1 MIIKSF
7 EADQIKSKYYKSILL
22 YGVNQGL
29 KDELIKSS
37 ILKDFTGE
45 ILKYDEPEVL
55 DRSEIILESLLNGS
69 LFNEQKLILISRC
82 SNKIY
87 SFIEKFLEKDISQ
100 VLVVLNSEN
109 LDKKSKLRALYEK
122 SKDLICVPFYEDNQQ
137 SLSIF
142 ANRYLQSKNIKL
154 SREILNLIIERS
166 QGDRGNLKNE
176 LEKIENLSLTKK
188 NISNEDII
196 DITNLSENYTIFEL
210 VDNYL
215 AKNQKKV
222 SKIINENNFVNDD
235 SIIILRTLLS
245 RSKRLLKLKN
255 MQNVNKSIDDTIAV
269 FRPPIFWKERDIVK
283 QQMSK
288 WSEDEVKEK
297 IFEISNLEILIK
309 RSTSSINLV
318 SDLISNY

>member
-7 EADQIKSKYYKSILL
+7 EFEKIKSKNYKSILL

-29 KDELIKSS
+29 KDEIIKST
-37 ILKDFTGE
+37 ILKDFSGE
-45 ILKYDEPEVL
+45 VLKYDETEAIEK
-55 DRSEIILESLLNGS
+55 SEIILESFLNGS
-69 LFNEQKLILISRC
+69 LFDKQKIILISRC

-87 SFIEKFLEKDISQ
+87 SFIEKFLGKDISQ
-100 VLVVLNSEN
+100 AMIVLISEN

-122 SKDLICVPFYEDNQQ
+122 SKDLVCVPFYEDNQQ
-137 SLSIF
+137 SLGIF
-142 ANRYLQSKNIKL
+142 ANKYLQNKNIKL

-176 LEKIENLSLTKK
+176 LQKIENLSLSKK
-188 NISNEDII
+188 NISNKDII
-196 DITNLSENYTIFEL
+196 KITNLAENYTVFEL

-222 SKIINENNFVNDD
+222 SKIINENNFENDD

-255 MQNVNKSIDDTIAV
+255 MQNVNKSIDDAITV
-269 FRPPIFWKERDIVK
+269 YKPPIFWKEKDIVK
-283 QQMSK
+283 QQMSN
-288 WSEDEVKEK
+288 WSEDEVKKK

-309 RSTSSINLV
+309 KNSSSINLI
-318 SDLISNY
+318 SDFISNY

>member
-7 EADQIKSKYYKSILL
+7 EFEKIKSKNYKSILL

-29 KDELIKSS
+29 KDEIIKST
-37 ILKDFTGE
+37 ILKDFSGE
-45 ILKYDEPEVL
+45 VLKYDETEAIEK
-55 DRSEIILESLLNGS
+55 SEIILESFLNGS
-69 LFNEQKLILISRC
+69 LFDKQKIILISRC

-87 SFIEKFLEKDISQ
+87 SFIEKFLGKEISQ
-100 VLVVLNSEN
+100 AMLVLNSEN

-122 SKDLICVPFYEDNQQ
+122 SKDLVCVPFYEDNQQ
-137 SLSIF
+137 SLGIF
-142 ANRYLQSKNIKL
+142 ANKYLQNKNIKL

-176 LEKIENLSLTKK
+176 LQKIENLSLSKK
-188 NISNEDII
+188 NISNKDII
-196 DITNLSENYTIFEL
+196 KITNLAENYTVFEL

-222 SKIINENNFVNDD
+222 SNIINENNFENDD
-235 SIIILRTLLS
+235 SIIILRALLN

-269 FRPPIFWKERDIVK
+269 CKPPIFWKEKDIVK
-283 QQMSK
+283 QQMSN
-288 WSEDEVKEK
+288 WSEDEVKKK

-309 RSTSSINLV
+309 KNSSSINLV
-318 SDLISNY
+318 SDFISNY

>member
-7 EADQIKSKYYKSILL
+7 EVDKIKSKNYKSILL

-29 KDELIKSS
+29 KEEFIKTS
-37 ILKDFTGE
+37 ILKDFSGE
-45 ILKYDEPEVL
+45 ILKYDEAEVL
-55 DRSEIILESLLNGS
+55 EKSEIILESLLNGS
-69 LFNEQKLILISRC
+69 LFDEQKLILISRC

-87 SFIEKFLEKDISQ
+87 SFVDKFLEKDISQ
-100 VLVVLNSEN
+100 VLLVLNSEN
-109 LDKKSKLRALYEK
+109 LDKKSKLRTLYEK

-142 ANRYLQSKNIKL
+142 ANKYLQNRNIKL

-166 QGDRGNLKNE
+166 QGDRSNLQNE
-176 LEKIENLSLTKK
+176 LQKVANLSLSKK
-188 NISNEDII
+188 NISNEDVIN
-196 DITNLSENYTIFEL
+196 ITNLAENYTVFEL

-235 SIIILRTLLS
+235 RIIILRTLLS

-255 MQNVNKSIDDTIAV
+255 MQNVNKSIDDAIEV
-269 FRPPIFWKERDIVK
+269 YKPPIFWKEKDIVK

-288 WSEDEVKEK
+288 WSEDEVKKK

-309 RSTSSINLV
+309 KNSSSINLV

>member
-7 EADQIKSKYYKSILL
+7 EFEKIKSKNYKSILL

-29 KDELIKSS
+29 KDEIIKST
-37 ILKDFTGE
+37 ILKDFSGE
-45 ILKYDEPEVL
+45 VLKYDETEAIEK
-55 DRSEIILESLLNGS
+55 SEIILESFLNGS
-69 LFNEQKLILISRC
+69 LFDKQKIILISRC

-87 SFIEKFLEKDISQ
+87 SFIEKFLGKDISQ
-100 VLVVLNSEN
+100 AMIVLISEN

-122 SKDLICVPFYEDNQQ
+122 SKDLVCVPFYEDNQQ
-137 SLSIF
+137 SLGIF
-142 ANRYLQSKNIKL
+142 ANKYLQNKNIKL

-176 LEKIENLSLTKK
+176 LQKIENLSLSKK
-188 NISNEDII
+188 NISNKDII
-196 DITNLSENYTIFEL
+196 KITNLAENYTVFEL

-222 SKIINENNFVNDD
+222 SKIINENNFENDD

-269 FRPPIFWKERDIVK
+269 CKPPIFWKEKDIVK
-283 QQMSK
+283 QQMSN
-288 WSEDEVKEK
+288 WSEDEVKKK

-309 RSTSSINLV
+309 KNSSSINLI
-318 SDLISNY
+318 SDFISNY

>member
-7 EADQIKSKYYKSILL
+7 EFEKIKSKNYKSILL

-29 KDELIKSS
+29 KDEIIKNT
-37 ILKDFTGE
+37 ILKDFSGE
-45 ILKYDEPEVL
+45 ILKYNETEAIEK
-55 DRSEIILESLLNGS
+55 SEIILESFLNGS
-69 LFNEQKLILISRC
+69 LFDKQKIILISRC

-87 SFIEKFLEKDISQ
+87 SFIEKFLGKDISQ
-100 VLVVLNSEN
+100 AMIVLISEN

-122 SKDLICVPFYEDNQQ
+122 SKDLVCVPFYEDNQQ
-137 SLSIF
+137 SLGIF
-142 ANRYLQSKNIKL
+142 ANKYLQNKNIKL

-176 LEKIENLSLTKK
+176 LQKIENLSLSKK
-188 NISNEDII
+188 NILNEDII
-196 DITNLSENYTIFEL
+196 NITNLAENYTVFEL

-222 SKIINENNFVNDD
+222 SKIINENNFENDD

-255 MQNVNKSIDDTIAV
+255 MQNVNKSIDDAITV
-269 FRPPIFWKERDIVK
+269 YKPPIFWKEKDIVK
-283 QQMSK
+283 QQMSN
-288 WSEDEVKEK
+288 WSEDEVKKK

-309 RSTSSINLV
+309 KNSSSINLV
-318 SDLISNY
+318 SDFISNY

>member
-7 EADQIKSKYYKSILL
+7 EANKIISKNYKSILL
-22 YGVNQGL
+22 YGVNQGF

-37 ILKDFTGE
+37 ILKDFSGE

-188 NISNEDII
+188 NISNENII

-269 FRPPIFWKERDIVK
+269 FRPPIFWKEKDIVK
-283 QQMSK
+283 QQMNN

-309 RSTSSINLV
+309 RNTSSINLV
-318 SDLISNY
+318 SDLLNNY

>member
-7 EADQIKSKYYKSILL
+7 EVDKIKSKNYKSILL

-29 KDELIKSS
+29 KEELIKTS
-37 ILKDFTGE
+37 ILKDFSGE
-45 ILKYDEPEVL
+45 ILKYDEAEVL
-55 DRSEIILESLLNGS
+55 EKSEIILESLLNGS
-69 LFNEQKLILISRC
+69 LFDEQKLILISRC

-87 SFIEKFLEKDISQ
+87 SFVDKFLEKDISQ

-109 LDKKSKLRALYEK
+109 LDKKSKLRTLYEK

-142 ANRYLQSKNIKL
+142 ASKYLQSKDIKL

-166 QGDRGNLKNE
+166 QGDRGNLQNE
-176 LEKIENLSLTKK
+176 LQKVENLSLSKK

-196 DITNLSENYTIFEL
+196 NITNLAENYTVFEL

-215 AKNQKKV
+215 ARNQKKV

-255 MQNVNKSIDDTIAV
+255 MQNLNKSIDETIAV
-269 FRPPIFWKERDIVK
+269 FRPPIFWKEKDIVK
-283 QQMSK
+283 QQMSS

>member
-7 EADQIKSKYYKSILL
+7 EFEKIKSKNYKSILL

-29 KDELIKSS
+29 KDEIIKST
-37 ILKDFTGE
+37 ILKDFSGE
-45 ILKYDEPEVL
+45 VLKYDETEAIEK
-55 DRSEIILESLLNGS
+55 SEIILESFLNGS
-69 LFNEQKLILISRC
+69 LFDKQKIILISRC

-87 SFIEKFLEKDISQ
+87 SFIEKFLGKEISQ
-100 VLVVLNSEN
+100 AMLVLNSEN

-122 SKDLICVPFYEDNQQ
+122 SKDLVCVPFYEDNQQ
-137 SLSIF
+137 SLGIF
-142 ANRYLQSKNIKL
+142 ANKYLQNKNIKL

-176 LEKIENLSLTKK
+176 LQKIENLSLSKK
-188 NISNEDII
+188 NISNQDII
-196 DITNLSENYTIFEL
+196 KITNLAENYTVFEL

-222 SKIINENNFVNDD
+222 SNIINENNFENDD

-269 FRPPIFWKERDIVK
+269 CKPPIFWKEKDIVK
-283 QQMSK
+283 QQMSN
-288 WSEDEVKEK
+288 WSEDEVKKK

-309 RSTSSINLV
+309 KNSSSINLV
-318 SDLISNY
+318 SDFISNY

>member
-7 EADQIKSKYYKSILL
+7 EFEKIKSKNYKSILL

-29 KDELIKSS
+29 KDELIKGT
-37 ILKDFTGE
+37 ILKDFSGE
-45 ILKYDEPEVL
+45 ILKYDESEVIEKA
-55 DRSEIILESLLNGS
+55 EIILESFLNGS
-69 LFNEQKLILISRC
+69 LFDDQKLILISRC

-87 SFIEKFLEKDISQ
+87 PFIEKFLEKDISQ
-100 VLVVLNSEN
+100 AMIVLNSEN

-142 ANRYLQSKNIKL
+142 ANKYLQNKNIKL

-176 LEKIENLSLTKK
+176 LQKIENLSLSKK

-196 DITNLSENYTIFEL
+196 NITNLAENYTVFEL

-255 MQNVNKSIDDTIAV
+255 MQNVNKSIDDAIAV
-269 FRPPIFWKERDIVK
+269 YKPPIFWKEKDIVK

-288 WSEDEVKEK
+288 WSEDEVKKK
-297 IFEISNLEILIK
+297 IFEISNLEILLK
-309 RSTSSINLV
+309 KNSSSINLV

>member
-7 EADQIKSKYYKSILL
+7 EVEQIKSINYKSILL

-37 ILKDFTGE
+37 ILKDFSGE

-109 LDKKSKLRALYEK
+109 LEKKSKLRSLYEK
-122 SKDLICVPFYEDNQQ
+122 SKDLICVAFYEDNQQ

-196 DITNLSENYTIFEL
+196 NITNLSENYTVFEL

-222 SKIINENNFVNDD
+222 SKIINENNFINDD
-235 SIIILRTLLS
+235 SILILRTLLG

-269 FRPPIFWKERDIVK
+269 FRPPIFWKEKDIVK
-283 QQMSK
+283 QQMSN
-288 WSEDEVKEK
+288 WSEEEVKEK

-309 RSTSSINLV
+309 KNTSSINLV

>member
-1 MIIKSF
+1 MIVKSF
-7 EADQIKSKYYKSILL
+7 EVDKIKSKNYKSILL

-29 KDELIKSS
+29 KEELIKTS
-37 ILKDFTGE
+37 ILNDFSGE
-45 ILKYDEPEVL
+45 ILKYDEAEVL
-55 DRSEIILESLLNGS
+55 EKSEIILESLLNGS
-69 LFNEQKLILISRC
+69 LFDEQKLILISRC

-87 SFIEKFLEKDISQ
+87 SFIVKFLEKDVSQ

-109 LDKKSKLRALYEK
+109 LDRKSKLRTLYEK

-142 ANRYLQSKNIKL
+142 ANKYLQSKNIKL
-154 SREILNLIIERS
+154 SREIVNLIIERS
-166 QGDRGNLKNE
+166 QGDRGNLQNE
-176 LEKIENLSLTKK
+176 LQKIENLSLSKK
-188 NISNEDII
+188 NISNEDVIN
-196 DITNLSENYTIFEL
+196 ITNLAENYTVFEL

-255 MQNVNKSIDDTIAV
+255 MQNVSKSIDDTIAV
-269 FRPPIFWKERDIVK
+269 FRPPIFWKEKDIVK
-283 QQMSK
+283 QQMSN

>member
-7 EADQIKSKYYKSILL
+7 EVDKIKSKYYKSILL
-22 YGVNQGL
+22 YGVNEGL
-29 KDELIKSS
+29 KEELIKTC
-37 ILKDFTGE
+37 ILNDFSGE
-45 ILKYDEPEVL
+45 ILKYDEAEVL
-55 DRSEIILESLLNGS
+55 EKSEIMLESLLNGS
-69 LFNEQKLILISRC
+69 LFDEQKLILISRC

-87 SFIEKFLEKDISQ
+87 SFVDEFLEKDISQ

-109 LDKKSKLRALYEK
+109 LDKKSKLRTLYEK

-142 ANRYLQSKNIKL
+142 ANKYLQNRNIKL

-196 DITNLSENYTIFEL
+196 DITNLSENYTVFEL

-269 FRPPIFWKERDIVK
+269 FRPPIFWKEKDVVK
-283 QQMSK
+283 QQMRN

-309 RSTSSINLV
+309 RGTSSINLV

>member
-7 EADQIKSKYYKSILL
+7 EFEKIKSKNYKSILV

-29 KDELIKSS
+29 KDELIKGT
-37 ILKDFTGE
+37 ILKDFSGE
-45 ILKYDEPEVL
+45 ILKYDESEVIEK
-55 DRSEIILESLLNGS
+55 SEIILESFLNGS
-69 LFNEQKLILISRC
+69 LFDDQKLILISRC

-87 SFIEKFLEKDISQ
+87 PFIEKFLEKDISQ
-100 VLVVLNSEN
+100 AMIVLNSEN

-142 ANRYLQSKNIKL
+142 ANKYLQNKNIKL
-154 SREILNLIIERS
+154 SREILNLVIERS

-176 LEKIENLSLTKK
+176 LHKIENLSLSKK

-196 DITNLSENYTIFEL
+196 NITNLAENYTVFEL

-255 MQNVNKSIDDTIAV
+255 MQNVNKSIDDAIAV
-269 FRPPIFWKERDIVK
+269 YKPPIFWKEKDIVK

-288 WSEDEVKEK
+288 WSEDEVKKK

-309 RSTSSINLV
+309 KNSSSINLV

>member
-55 DRSEIILESLLNGS
+55 DRSEIILESLLTGS

-100 VLVVLNSEN
+100 VLVVLNSVN

-154 SREILNLIIERS
+154 SREFLNLIIERS

-196 DITNLSENYTIFEL
+196 NITNLSENYTVFEL

-255 MQNVNKSIDDTIAV
+255 MQNINKSIDNTIAV
-269 FRPPIFWKERDIVK
+269 FKPPIFWKEKDIVK
-283 QQMSK
+283 QQMIN
-288 WSEDEVKEK
+288 WSGDEVKEK
-297 IFEISNLEILIK
+297 IYEISNLEILIK
-309 RSTSSINLV
+309 SSTSSINLV

>member
-1 MIIKSF
+1 MIVKSF
-7 EADQIKSKYYKSILL
+7 EVDKIKSKNYKSILL
-22 YGVNQGL
+22 FGVNQGL
-29 KDELIKSS
+29 KDELIKST
-37 ILKDFTGE
+37 ILKDFSGE
-45 ILKYDEPEVL
+45 ILKYDETEIL
-55 DRSEIILESLLNGS
+55 DKSEIILESLLNGS

-87 SFIEKFLEKDISQ
+87 SFIENFLEKDISQ
-100 VLVVLNSEN
+100 VFVVLNSEN
-109 LDKKSKLRALYEK
+109 LDKKSKLRTLYEK
-122 SKDLICVPFYEDNQQ
+122 SRDLICVPFYEDNQQ
-137 SLSIF
+137 SLIIF
-142 ANRYLQSKNIKL
+142 ANKYLQSKNIKL
-154 SREILNLIIERS
+154 SREIVNLIIERS
-166 QGDRGNLKNE
+166 QGDRGNLQNE
-176 LEKIENLSLTKK
+176 LQKIENLSLSKK
-188 NISNEDII
+188 NISNEDVIN
-196 DITNLSENYTIFEL
+196 ITNLAENYTVFEL

-255 MQNVNKSIDDTIAV
+255 MQNVSKSIDDTIAV
-269 FRPPIFWKERDIVK
+269 YRPPIFWKEKDIVK
-283 QQMSK
+283 QQMSN

>member
-7 EADQIKSKYYKSILL
+7 EFEKIKSKNYKSILL

-29 KDELIKSS
+29 KDELIKSA
-37 ILKDFTGE
+37 ILKDFSGE
-45 ILKYDEPEVL
+45 ILKYDESEVIEK
-55 DRSEIILESLLNGS
+55 SEIILESFLNGS
-69 LFNEQKLILISRC
+69 LFDDQKLILISRC

-87 SFIEKFLEKDISQ
+87 PFIEKFLEKEISQ
-100 VLVVLNSEN
+100 AMIVLNSEN

-142 ANRYLQSKNIKL
+142 ANKYLQNKNIKL
-154 SREILNLIIERS
+154 SREILNLVIERS

-176 LEKIENLSLTKK
+176 LHKIENLSLSKK

-196 DITNLSENYTIFEL
+196 NITNLAENYTVFEL

-255 MQNVNKSIDDTIAV
+255 MQNVNKSIDDAIAV
-269 FRPPIFWKERDIVK
+269 YKPPIFWKEKDIVK
-283 QQMSK
+283 QQMSN
-288 WSEDEVKEK
+288 WSEDEVKKK

-309 RSTSSINLV
+309 KNSSSINLV

>member
-7 EADQIKSKYYKSILL
+7 EFEKIKSKNYKSILL

-29 KDELIKSS
+29 KDEIIKNT
-37 ILKDFTGE
+37 ILKDFSGE
-45 ILKYDEPEVL
+45 ILKYNETEAIEK
-55 DRSEIILESLLNGS
+55 SEIILESLLNGS
-69 LFNEQKLILISRC
+69 LFDKQKIILISRC

-87 SFIEKFLEKDISQ
+87 SFIEKFLGKEISQ
-100 VLVVLNSEN
+100 AMLVLNSEN

-122 SKDLICVPFYEDNQQ
+122 SKDLVCVPFYEDNQQ
-137 SLSIF
+137 SLGIF
-142 ANRYLQSKNIKL
+142 ANKYLQNKNIKL

-176 LEKIENLSLTKK
+176 LQKIENLSLSKK
-188 NISNEDII
+188 NILNEDII
-196 DITNLSENYTIFEL
+196 NITNLAENYTVFEL

-222 SKIINENNFVNDD
+222 SKIINENNFEIDD

-269 FRPPIFWKERDIVK
+269 CKPPIFWKEKDIVK
-283 QQMSK
+283 QQMSN
-288 WSEDEVKEK
+288 WSEDEVKKK

-309 RSTSSINLV
+309 KNSSSINLI
-318 SDLISNY
+318 SDFISNY

>member
-7 EADQIKSKYYKSILL
+7 EFEKIKSKNYKSILL

-29 KDELIKSS
+29 KDKIIKST
-37 ILKDFTGE
+37 ILKDFSGE
-45 ILKYDEPEVL
+45 VLKYDETEAIEK
-55 DRSEIILESLLNGS
+55 SEIILESFLNGS
-69 LFNEQKLILISRC
+69 LFDKQKIILISRC

-87 SFIEKFLEKDISQ
+87 SFIEKFLGKEISQ
-100 VLVVLNSEN
+100 ATLVLNSEN

-122 SKDLICVPFYEDNQQ
+122 SKDLVCIPFYEDNQQ
-137 SLSIF
+137 SLGIF
-142 ANRYLQSKNIKL
+142 ANKYLQNKNIKL

-176 LEKIENLSLTKK
+176 LQKIENLSLSKK
-188 NISNEDII
+188 NISNKDII
-196 DITNLSENYTIFEL
+196 KITNLAENYTVFEL

-222 SKIINENNFVNDD
+222 SNIINENNFENDD
-235 SIIILRTLLS
+235 SIIILRALLS

-269 FRPPIFWKERDIVK
+269 CKPPIFWKEKDIVK
-283 QQMSK
+283 QQMSN
-288 WSEDEVKEK
+288 WSEDEVKKK

-309 RSTSSINLV
+309 KNSSSINLV
-318 SDLISNY
+318 SDFISNY

>member
-7 EADQIKSKYYKSILL
+7 EVDKIKSKNYKSILL

-29 KDELIKSS
+29 KDGLIKNS
-37 ILKDFTGE
+37 ILKDFSGE
-45 ILKYDEPEVL
+45 ILKYDENEVL
-55 DRSEIILESLLNGS
+55 DKSQIILESLLNGS
-69 LFNEQKLILISRC
+69 LFNDQKLILISRC

-87 SFIEKFLEKDISQ
+87 SFMENFLEKDISQ
-100 VLVVLNSEN
+100 VVVVLNSEN
-109 LDKKSKLRALYEK
+109 LDKKSKLRTLYEK
-122 SKDLICVPFYEDNQQ
+122 SKDLICVPLYEENQQ
-137 SLSIF
+137 SLGIF
-142 ANRYLQSKNIKL
+142 ANKYLQSKNIKL

-196 DITNLSENYTIFEL
+196 NITNLAENYTVFEL

-245 RSKRLLKLKN
+245 RTKRLLKLKN
-255 MQNVNKSIDDTIAV
+255 MQNINQSIDDTIAV
-269 FRPPIFWKERDIVK
+269 YRPPIFWKEKDIVK
-283 QQMSK
+283 QQMSS
-288 WSEDEVKEK
+288 WSEEEVKEK

-309 RSTSSINLV
+309 RNTSSINLV
-318 SDLISNY
+318 SDLITNY

>member
-7 EADQIKSKYYKSILL
+7 EFEKIKSKNYKSILL

-29 KDELIKSS
+29 KDELIKGT
-37 ILKDFTGE
+37 ILKDFSGE
-45 ILKYDEPEVL
+45 ILKYDESEVIEKA
-55 DRSEIILESLLNGS
+55 EIILESFLNGS
-69 LFNEQKLILISRC
+69 LFDDQKLILISRC

-87 SFIEKFLEKDISQ
+87 PFIEKFLEKDISQ
-100 VLVVLNSEN
+100 AMIVLNSEN

-142 ANRYLQSKNIKL
+142 ANKYLQNKNIKL

-176 LEKIENLSLTKK
+176 LQKIENLSLSKK

-196 DITNLSENYTIFEL
+196 NITNLAENYTVFEL

-255 MQNVNKSIDDTIAV
+255 MQNVSKSIDDTIAV
-269 FRPPIFWKERDIVK
+269 FRPPIFWKEKDIVK
-283 QQMSK
+283 QQMSN
-288 WSEDEVKEK
+288 WSEEDVKEK

>member
-7 EADQIKSKYYKSILL
+7 EFEKIKSKNYKSILL
-22 YGVNQGL
+22 YGINQGL
-29 KDELIKSS
+29 KDELIKGT
-37 ILKDFTGE
+37 ILKDFSGE
-45 ILKYDEPEVL
+45 ILKYDESEVIEK
-55 DRSEIILESLLNGS
+55 SEIILESFLNGS
-69 LFNEQKLILISRC
+69 LFDDQKLILISRC

-87 SFIEKFLEKDISQ
+87 PFIEKFLEKDISQ
-100 VLVVLNSEN
+100 AMIVLNSEN

-142 ANRYLQSKNIKL
+142 ANKYLQNKNIKL

-176 LEKIENLSLTKK
+176 LQKIENLSLSKK

-196 DITNLSENYTIFEL
+196 NITNLAENYTVFEL

-222 SKIINENNFVNDD
+222 SKIINENKFVNDD

-255 MQNVNKSIDDTIAV
+255 MQNVNKSIDDAIAV
-269 FRPPIFWKERDIVK
+269 YKPPIFWKEKDIVK
-283 QQMSK
+283 QQMSN
-288 WSEDEVKEK
+288 WSKDEVKKK

-309 RSTSSINLV
+309 KNSSSINLV

>member
-7 EADQIKSKYYKSILL
+7 EVDKIKSKNYKSILL

-37 ILKDFTGE
+37 ILKDFLGE

-55 DRSEIILESLLNGS
+55 EKSEIILEDLINGS
-69 LFNEQKLILISRC
+69 LFDEQKLILISRC

-87 SFIEKFLEKDISQ
+87 SFIEKFLEKDISK

-109 LDKKSKLRALYEK
+109 LDKKSKLRTLYEK
-122 SKDLICVPFYEDNQQ
+122 SKNLICVPFYEDNQQ

-142 ANRYLQSKNIKL
+142 ANKYLQSKNLKL

-176 LEKIENLSLTKK
+176 LEKIENLSLSKR
-188 NISNEDII
+188 NISNEDVIN
-196 DITNLSENYTIFEL
+196 ITNLAENYTVFEL
-210 VDNYL
+210 VDSYL

-255 MQNVNKSIDDTIAV
+255 MQNVSKSIDDTIAV
-269 FRPPIFWKERDIVK
+269 FRPPIFWKEKDIVK
-283 QQMSK
+283 QQMSN
-288 WSEDEVKEK
+288 WSEEEVKEK

-318 SDLISNY
+318 SDLINNY

>member
-1 MIIKSF
+1 MIIKFF
-7 EADQIKSKYYKSILL
+7 EVDKIKSKNYKSILL
-22 YGVNQGL
+22 FGVNQGL
-29 KDELIKSS
+29 KDELIKST
-37 ILKDFTGE
+37 ILKDFSGE
-45 ILKYDEPEVL
+45 ILKYDETEIL
-55 DRSEIILESLLNGS
+55 DKSEIILESLLNGS

-87 SFIEKFLEKDISQ
+87 SFIENFLEKDISQ
-100 VLVVLNSEN
+100 VFVVLNSEN
-109 LDKKSKLRALYEK
+109 LDKKSKLRTLYEK
-122 SKDLICVPFYEDNQQ
+122 SRDLICVPFYEDNQQ
-137 SLSIF
+137 SLIIF
-142 ANRYLQSKNIKL
+142 ANKYLQSKNIKL
-154 SREILNLIIERS
+154 SREIVNLIIERS
-166 QGDRGNLKNE
+166 QGDRGNLQNE
-176 LEKIENLSLTKK
+176 LQKIENLSLSKK
-188 NISNEDII
+188 NISNEDVIN
-196 DITNLSENYTIFEL
+196 ITNLAENYTVFEL

-255 MQNVNKSIDDTIAV
+255 MQNVSKSIDDTIAV
-269 FRPPIFWKERDIVK
+269 YRPPIFWKEKDIVK
-283 QQMSK
+283 QQMSN

>member
-7 EADQIKSKYYKSILL
+7 EFEKIKSKNYKSILL

-29 KDELIKSS
+29 KDEIIKST
-37 ILKDFTGE
+37 ILKDFSGE
-45 ILKYDEPEVL
+45 VLKYDETEAIEK
-55 DRSEIILESLLNGS
+55 SEIILESFLNGS
-69 LFNEQKLILISRC
+69 LFDKQKIILISRC

-87 SFIEKFLEKDISQ
+87 SFIEKFLGKEISQ
-100 VLVVLNSEN
+100 AMLVLNSEN

-122 SKDLICVPFYEDNQQ
+122 SKDLVCVPFYEDNQQ
-137 SLSIF
+137 SLGIF
-142 ANRYLQSKNIKL
+142 ANKYLQNKNIKL

-176 LEKIENLSLTKK
+176 LQKIENLSLSKK
-188 NISNEDII
+188 NISNKDII
-196 DITNLSENYTIFEL
+196 KITNLAENYTVFEL

-222 SKIINENNFVNDD
+222 SNIINENNFENDD

-255 MQNVNKSIDDTIAV
+255 MQNVNKNIDDTIAV
-269 FRPPIFWKERDIVK
+269 CKPPIFWKEKDIVK
-283 QQMSK
+283 QQMSN
-288 WSEDEVKEK
+288 WSEDEVKKK

-309 RSTSSINLV
+309 KNSSSINLV
-318 SDLISNY
+318 SDFISNY

>member
-37 ILKDFTGE
+37 ILKDFSGE

-82 SNKIY
+82 SNKIH
-87 SFIEKFLEKDISQ
+87 SFIEKFLEKNISQ

-109 LDKKSKLRALYEK
+109 LEKKSKLRSLYEK
-122 SKDLICVPFYEDNQQ
+122 SKDLICVAFYEDNQQ

-196 DITNLSENYTIFEL
+196 NITNLSENYTVFEL

-222 SKIINENNFVNDD
+222 SKIINENNFINDD
-235 SIIILRTLLS
+235 SILILRTLLG

-269 FRPPIFWKERDIVK
+269 FRPPIFWKEKDIVK
-283 QQMSK
+283 QQMSN
-288 WSEDEVKEK
+288 WSEEEVKEK

-309 RSTSSINLV
+309 KNTSSINLV

>member
-7 EADQIKSKYYKSILL
+7 EVDKIKSKNYKSILL

-29 KDELIKSS
+29 KEELIKTS
-37 ILKDFTGE
+37 ILNDFSGE
-45 ILKYDEPEVL
+45 ILKYDEAEVL
-55 DRSEIILESLLNGS
+55 EKSEIILESLLNGS
-69 LFNEQKLILISRC
+69 LFDEQKLILISRC

-87 SFIEKFLEKDISQ
+87 SFVDKFLEKDISQ

-109 LDKKSKLRALYEK
+109 LDKKSKLRTLYEK

-142 ANRYLQSKNIKL
+142 ANKYLQSKNIKL
-154 SREILNLIIERS
+154 SREIVNLIIERS
-166 QGDRGNLKNE
+166 QGDRGNLQNE
-176 LEKIENLSLTKK
+176 LQKIENLSLSKK
-188 NISNEDII
+188 NISNEDVIN
-196 DITNLSENYTIFEL
+196 ITNLAENYTVFEL

-269 FRPPIFWKERDIVK
+269 FRPPIFWKEKDVVK
-283 QQMSK
+283 QQMSN

>member
-7 EADQIKSKYYKSILL
+7 EVDKIKSKNYKSILL

-29 KDELIKSS
+29 KEELIKTS
-37 ILKDFTGE
+37 ILKDFSGE
-45 ILKYDEPEVL
+45 ILKYDEAEVL
-55 DRSEIILESLLNGS
+55 EKSEIILESLLNGS
-69 LFNEQKLILISRC
+69 LFNEKKLILISRC

-109 LDKKSKLRALYEK
+109 LDKKSKLRTLYEK

-142 ANRYLQSKNIKL
+142 ANKYLQNRNIKL

-166 QGDRGNLKNE
+166 QGDRGNLQNE
-176 LEKIENLSLTKK
+176 LQKVENLSLSKK

-196 DITNLSENYTIFEL
+196 NITNLAENYTVFEL

-269 FRPPIFWKERDIVK
+269 FRPPIFWKEKDVVK
-283 QQMSK
+283 QQMRN

-297 IFEISNLEILIK
+297 IFEISNLEIIIK

>member
-7 EADQIKSKYYKSILL
+7 EFEKIKSKNYKSILL

-29 KDELIKSS
+29 KDELIKSA
-37 ILKDFTGE
+37 ILKDFSGE
-45 ILKYDEPEVL
+45 ILKYDESEVIEK
-55 DRSEIILESLLNGS
+55 SEIILESFLNGS
-69 LFNEQKLILISRC
+69 LFDDQKLIIISRC

-87 SFIEKFLEKDISQ
+87 PFIEKFLEKDISQ
-100 VLVVLNSEN
+100 AMIVLNSEN

-142 ANRYLQSKNIKL
+142 ANKYLQNKNIKL
-154 SREILNLIIERS
+154 SREILNLVIERS

-176 LEKIENLSLTKK
+176 LHKIENLSLSKK

-196 DITNLSENYTIFEL
+196 NITNLAENYTVFEL

-255 MQNVNKSIDDTIAV
+255 MQNVNKSIDDAIAV
-269 FRPPIFWKERDIVK
+269 YKPPIFWKEKDIVK
-283 QQMSK
+283 QQMSN
-288 WSEDEVKEK
+288 WSEDEVKKK

-309 RSTSSINLV
+309 KNSSSINLV

>member
-7 EADQIKSKYYKSILL
+7 EVDQIRSINYKSILL
-22 YGVNQGL
+22 YGVNQGF

-37 ILKDFTGE
+37 ILKDFSGE

-55 DRSEIILESLLNGS
+55 DRSEIILESLLTGS

-109 LDKKSKLRALYEK
+109 LDKKSKLRTLYEK

-142 ANRYLQSKNIKL
+142 ANKYLQSKNIKL
-154 SREILNLIIERS
+154 SREIVNLIIERS
-166 QGDRGNLKNE
+166 QGDRGNLQNE
-176 LEKIENLSLTKK
+176 LQKIENLSLSKK
-188 NISNEDII
+188 NISNEDVIN
-196 DITNLSENYTIFEL
+196 ITNLAENYTVFEL

-222 SKIINENNFVNDD
+222 SKIINENNFVNED

-245 RSKRLLKLKN
+245 RSKRLLRLKN
-255 MQNVNKSIDDTIAV
+255 IQNVNKSIDDTIAV
-269 FRPPIFWKERDIVK
+269 FRPPIFWKEKDIVK

-297 IFEISNLEILIK
+297 IFQISNLEILIK
-309 RSTSSINLV
+309 KSTSSINLV

>member
-1 MIIKSF
+1 M
-7 EADQIKSKYYKSILL
+7 L

-29 KDELIKSS
+29 KEELIKTT
-37 ILKDFTGE
+37 ILNVFSGE
-45 ILKYDEPEVL
+45 ILKYDEIEVL
-55 DRSEIILESLLNGS
+55 EKSEVILESLLNGS
-69 LFNEQKLILISRC
+69 LFDEQKLILISRC

-87 SFIEKFLEKDISQ
+87 SFVDKFLEKDISQ

-109 LDKKSKLRALYEK
+109 LDKKSKLRTLYEK

-137 SLSIF
+137 NLSIF
-142 ANRYLQSKNIKL
+142 ANKYLQSKNIKL
-154 SREILNLIIERS
+154 SREIVNLIIERS
-166 QGDRGNLKNE
+166 QGDRGNLQNE
-176 LEKIENLSLTKK
+176 LQKIENLSLSKK
-188 NISNEDII
+188 NISNEDVIN
-196 DITNLSENYTIFEL
+196 ITNLAENYTVFEL

-255 MQNVNKSIDDTIAV
+255 MQNVSKSIDDTIAV
-269 FRPPIFWKERDIVK
+269 FRPPIFWKEKDIVK
-283 QQMSK
+283 QQMSN
-288 WSEDEVKEK
+288 WSEEDVKEK

>member
-7 EADQIKSKYYKSILL
+7 EFEKIKSKNYKSILL

-29 KDELIKSS
+29 KDELIKSA
-37 ILKDFTGE
+37 ILKDFSGE
-45 ILKYDEPEVL
+45 ILKYDESEVIEK
-55 DRSEIILESLLNGS
+55 SEIILESFLNGS
-69 LFNEQKLILISRC
+69 LFNDQKLIIISRC

-87 SFIEKFLEKDISQ
+87 PFIEKFLNKDISQ
-100 VLVVLNSEN
+100 AIIVLNSEN
-109 LDKKSKLRALYEK
+109 LDKKSKLRTLYEK
-122 SKDLICVPFYEDNQQ
+122 SKDLICVPFYEDNKQ
-137 SLSIF
+137 SLGIF
-142 ANRYLQSKNIKL
+142 ANKYLQNKNIKL
-154 SREILNLIIERS
+154 SREILNLVIERS

-176 LEKIENLSLTKK
+176 LHKIENLSLSKK

-196 DITNLSENYTIFEL
+196 NITNLAENYTVFEL

-255 MQNVNKSIDDTIAV
+255 MQNVNKSIDDAIAV
-269 FRPPIFWKERDIVK
+269 YKPPIFWKEKDIVK
-283 QQMSK
+283 QQMSN
-288 WSEDEVKEK
+288 WSEDEVKKK

-309 RSTSSINLV
+309 KNSSSINLV

>member
-7 EADQIKSKYYKSILL
+7 EFEKIKSKNYKSILL

-29 KDELIKSS
+29 KDEIIKST
-37 ILKDFTGE
+37 ILKDFSGE
-45 ILKYDEPEVL
+45 VLKYDETEAIEK
-55 DRSEIILESLLNGS
+55 SEIILESFLNGS
-69 LFNEQKLILISRC
+69 LFDKQKIILISRC

-87 SFIEKFLEKDISQ
+87 SFIEKFLGKEISQ
-100 VLVVLNSEN
+100 AMLVLNSEN

-122 SKDLICVPFYEDNQQ
+122 SKDLVCVPFYEDNQQ
-137 SLSIF
+137 SLGIF
-142 ANRYLQSKNIKL
+142 ANKYLQNKNIKL

-176 LEKIENLSLTKK
+176 LQKIENLSLSKK
-188 NISNEDII
+188 NILNKDII
-196 DITNLSENYTIFEL
+196 KITNLAENYTVFEL

-222 SKIINENNFVNDD
+222 SNIINENNFENDD
-235 SIIILRTLLS
+235 SIIILRALLS

-269 FRPPIFWKERDIVK
+269 CKPPIFWKEKDIVK
-283 QQMSK
+283 QQMSN
-288 WSEDEVKEK
+288 WSEDEVKKK

-309 RSTSSINLV
+309 KNSSSINLV
-318 SDLISNY
+318 SDFISNY

>member
-7 EADQIKSKYYKSILL
+7 EFEKIKSKNYKSILL

-29 KDELIKSS
+29 KDEIIKST
-37 ILKDFTGE
+37 ILKDFSGE
-45 ILKYDEPEVL
+45 VLKYDETEAIEK
-55 DRSEIILESLLNGS
+55 SEIILESFLNGS
-69 LFNEQKLILISRC
+69 LFDKQKIILISRC

-87 SFIEKFLEKDISQ
+87 SFTEKFLGKEISQ
-100 VLVVLNSEN
+100 AMLVLNSEN

-122 SKDLICVPFYEDNQQ
+122 SKDLVCVPFYEDNQQ
-137 SLSIF
+137 SLGIF
-142 ANRYLQSKNIKL
+142 ANKYLQNKNIKL

-176 LEKIENLSLTKK
+176 LQKIENLSLSKK
-188 NISNEDII
+188 NISNKDII
-196 DITNLSENYTIFEL
+196 KITNLAENYTVFEL

-222 SKIINENNFVNDD
+222 SNIINENNFENDD
-235 SIIILRTLLS
+235 SIIILRALLN

-269 FRPPIFWKERDIVK
+269 CKPPIFWKEKDIVK
-283 QQMSK
+283 QQMSN
-288 WSEDEVKEK
+288 WSEDEVKKK

-309 RSTSSINLV
+309 KNSSSINLV
-318 SDLISNY
+318 SDFISNY

>member
-7 EADQIKSKYYKSILL
+7 EFEKIKSKNYKSILL

-29 KDELIKSS
+29 KDEIIKST
-37 ILKDFTGE
+37 ILKDFSGE
-45 ILKYDEPEVL
+45 VLKYDETEAIEK
-55 DRSEIILESLLNGS
+55 SEIILESFLNGS
-69 LFNEQKLILISRC
+69 LFDKQKIILISRC

-87 SFIEKFLEKDISQ
+87 SFIEKFLGKEISQ
-100 VLVVLNSEN
+100 AMLVLNSEN

-122 SKDLICVPFYEDNQQ
+122 SKDLVCVPFYEDNQQ
-137 SLSIF
+137 SLGIF
-142 ANRYLQSKNIKL
+142 ANKYLQNKNIKL

-176 LEKIENLSLTKK
+176 LQKIENLSLSKK
-188 NISNEDII
+188 NISNKDII
-196 DITNLSENYTIFEL
+196 KITNLAENYTVFEL

-222 SKIINENNFVNDD
+222 SNIINENNFENDD
-235 SIIILRTLLS
+235 SIIILRALLS

-269 FRPPIFWKERDIVK
+269 CKPPIFWKEKDIVK
-283 QQMSK
+283 QQMSN
-288 WSEDEVKEK
+288 WSEDEVKKK

-309 RSTSSINLV
+309 KNSSSINLV
-318 SDLISNY
+318 SDFISNY

>member
-7 EADQIKSKYYKSILL
+7 EVEQIKSINYKSILL

-37 ILKDFTGE
+37 ILKDFSGE

-82 SNKIY
+82 SNKIH
-87 SFIEKFLEKDISQ
+87 SFIEKFLEKNISQ

-109 LDKKSKLRALYEK
+109 LEKKSKLRSLYEK
-122 SKDLICVPFYEDNQQ
+122 SKDLICVAFYEDNQQ

-142 ANRYLQSKNIKL
+142 ANRYLQSKNMKL

-188 NISNEDII
+188 
-196 DITNLSENYTIFEL
+196 IF
-210 VDNYL
+210 
-215 AKNQKKV
+215 
-222 SKIINENNFVNDD
+222 
-235 SIIILRTLLS
+235 
-245 RSKRLLKLKN
+245 
-255 MQNVNKSIDDTIAV
+255 
-269 FRPPIFWKERDIVK
+269 
-283 QQMSK
+283 QMR
-288 WSEDEVKEK
+288 
-297 IFEISNLEILIK
+297 I
-309 RSTSSINLV
+309 
-318 SDLISNY
+318 